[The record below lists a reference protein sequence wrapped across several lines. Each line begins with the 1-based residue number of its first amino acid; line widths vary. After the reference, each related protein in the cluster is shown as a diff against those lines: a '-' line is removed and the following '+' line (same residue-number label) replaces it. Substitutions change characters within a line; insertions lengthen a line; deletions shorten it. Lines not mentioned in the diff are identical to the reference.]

1 MSNLTT
7 SRIGAAVIV
16 IGALGAG
23 SGFAQGYHAGAASQG
38 YRAGAAS
45 NAAAAAVIQQQQ
57 QQLNQQQMYN
67 QGQAAIQ
74 SGTQGHAQSQQMLS
88 TMSDRN
94 QTQLDAQT
102 PHYATSPT
110 TTGDLH

>member
-1 MSNLTT
+1 MRYLNA
-7 SRIGAAVIV
+7 SRVGAAVII

-23 SGFAQGYHAGAASQG
+23 SGFAQGY
-38 YRAGAAS
+38 RAGVAS
-45 NAAAAAVIQQQQ
+45 NAAASAVIQQQQ

-74 SGTQGHAQSQQMLS
+74 GGTQGHLQSQQTLS
-88 TMSDRN
+88 TLSERN
-94 QTQLDAQT
+94 QAQLDAQA
-102 PHYATSPT
+102 PHYQTSPT

>member
-1 MSNLTT
+1 VYGNFQSSIMSYLNS

-23 SGFAQGYHAGAASQG
+23 SGFAQGY
-38 YRAGAAS
+38 RAGAAS

-57 QQLNQQQMYN
+57 LQLNQQQMYN

-74 SGTQGHAQSQQMLS
+74 GGTLGHVQSEQMLS
-88 TMSDRN
+88 TMSERN
-94 QTQLDAQT
+94 QAQLDAQS

-110 TTGDLH
+110 TTGNLH

>member
-1 MSNLTT
+1 MRYLNT
-7 SRIGAAVIV
+7 SRIGAAVFAF
-16 IGALGAG
+16 GALCAG
-23 SGFAQGYHAGAASQG
+23 PSFAQHRTGTAG
-38 YRAGAAS
+38 S

-88 TMSDRN
+88 TMSERN
-94 QTQLDAQT
+94 QEQLDAQT